1 MATLSDT
8 IRKTKGLEQIAQQV
22 KNVAMFY
29 APKKDGTLIRKI
41 NSYNKAK
48 IGGMIKIVG
57 SGTKS
62 QIKIDI
68 DVSPPGAEY
77 GKWFNDP
84 PKVKTKNKHRKKSG
98 RPALKR
104 TAISKGNWQ
113 FGKKAIK
120 DKSVKNQIS
129 KFTKEFA
136 KEFKRYAIL
145 QLKEFRFT

>member
-1 MATLSDT
+1 MATLNDT

-29 APKKDGTLIRKI
+29 APKDTGNLKRQI

-48 IGGMIKIVG
+48 VGQMIEIVG
-57 SGTKS
+57 SGTRSK
-62 QIKIDI
+62 IKIDL
-68 DVSPPGAEY
+68 DVSPPNAEY

-84 PKVKTKNKHRKKSG
+84 PKVVKRRK
-98 RPALKR
+98 LKQ
-104 TAISKGNWQ
+104 TAIRKRNWQ

-120 DKSVKNQIS
+120 DKSVKNEIK

-136 KEFKRYAIL
+136 KEFKRYALL